1 MAGFGGGGLLLLALL
16 GLWLRGRRKPKEKV
30 VKYYCLNCGHEVD
43 GPGAKCPS
51 CGSRESFK
59 KVD

>member
-1 MAGFGGGGLLLLALL
+1 LL
-16 GLWLRGRRKPKEKV
+16 GVWLVKRRKPKEKV

-51 CGSRESFK
+51 CGSQESFK
-59 KVD
+59 KEN